1 VEAIALWDE
10 ATVMPEGSSSARAEA
25 VSFLRGLIHEQ
36 LTLPEVAE
44 LFATVEKQSVPLVPW
59 EAANLREMRRAWVQ
73 AVAVPRPLVEASS
86 LAESR
91 CEQAWRKLRPAN
103 NFAEFLPLFR
113 EVVRLKREV
122 ARCLGDRLSLA
133 PYDAL
138 LDSFQPG
145 LHQVTIAPLFAR
157 LRDLLPDLIGQA
169 MARQAKMPPPP
180 SPSTIPGAFPVD
192 SQRKV
197 AVEVMQRLGFDF
209 QRGRLDTTH
218 HPFCGGVAEDVRIA
232 LRYDEADFL
241 PTLAGVI
248 HECGHGKYQ
257 QHLPDQWRGQPVAL
271 ARGACI
277 HESQSLLHE
286 MQVGRSEAF
295 LSFVSPILIK
305 ALGANEATAAT
316 LSAQVLRRRLTHV
329 TPSLIRV
336 DADELTYP
344 CHIILRFE
352 LEKGLFDGS
361 VQPDDVPALWDEGM
375 RELLG
380 MSTKGN
386 DRDGCMQDV
395 HWPAG
400 MFGYFPSYLLGALL
414 AAQLFRA
421 AKRALPNLM
430 DDISHGSLARLDAWL
445 EQKIWANGSFLDTT
459 QLIEQATGAPLGT
472 EAFEEHIK
480 SRYLLGES

>member
-1 VEAIALWDE
+1 
-10 ATVMPEGSSSARAEA
+10 MPEGSSGARAEA
-25 VSFLRGLIHEQ
+25 LSLLRGLIHDQ
-36 LTLPEVAE
+36 LTHPDVAD
-44 LFATVEKQSVPLVPW
+44 LFAAAGTHPDPLRPW
-59 EAANLREMRRAWVQ
+59 DEANLREMRRVWVQ
-73 AVAVPRPLVEASS
+73 AVAIPRELVEASS

-91 CEQAWRKLRPAN
+91 CEQAWRKLRPSN
-103 NFAEFLPLFR
+103 DFADFLPLFR

-145 LHQVTIAPLFAR
+145 LHQASIAPLFAR
-157 LRDLLPDLIGQA
+157 LRTLLPGLIEQA
-169 MARQAKMPPPP
+169 IARQQKSPPLP
-180 SPSTIPGAFPVD
+180 SVAGHFPVEK
-192 SQRKV
+192 QRAL
-197 AVEVMQRLGFDF
+197 AVEVMQGLGFDF
-209 QRGRLDTTH
+209 GRGRLDTTH

-241 PTLAGVI
+241 PTLSGVV
-248 HECGHGKYQ
+248 HECGHGKYE
-257 QHLPDQWRGQPVAL
+257 QHLPAQWLGQPVAL

-286 MQVGRSEAF
+286 MQVGRSRAF
-295 LSFVSPILIK
+295 LSFVSPVLVK
-305 ALGANEATAAT
+305 ALGATESTSAA
-316 LSAQVLRRRLTHV
+316 LSPEVLRRRLTEV
-329 TPSLIRV
+329 KPSLIRV

-361 VQPDDVPALWDEGM
+361 IQPDDVPGLWDEGM
-375 RELLG
+375 RALLG
-380 MSTKGN
+380 LSTKGN

-421 AKRALPNLM
+421 AKRAQPDLM
-430 DDISHGSLARLDAWL
+430 DDIRRGSLANLDAWL
-445 EQKIWANGSFLDTT
+445 AEKVWSNGSFLGTT
-459 QLIEQATGAPLGT
+459 QLIEHATGAPLGT
-472 EAFEEHIK
+472 EAFEEHVRN
-480 SRYLLGES
+480 RYVLGEG